1 MHFWIDKRSQFGR
14 SRVSASLCNHG
25 MGMSHYPPNR
35 RNKTSSTGTQVHR
48 IQQQQQQH
56 HGGEGRSSN
65 YYHTNASSN
74 YALNGQNLNNNNN
87 IPTTS
92 SSAAVINPSNNG
104 GSGATTNNN
113 NGNTIG
119 GSNLARNSRPHRET
133 IHHQNNNG
141 YNAIRNFQH
150 HPQFGVNA
158 NFARQHHRLHHYGN
172 NNANSGNSNS
182 NTINTDNGHLSSNHP
197 SSFRSFHAQQQQQH
211 QNHHHQHP
219 HSSNLNCNG
228 SRSNQILD
236 YSNNSANQ
244 IDCHRWV
251 FYVFL
256 CNIQTL
262 CVWGWIANFRRLV
275 WTKTL
280 FCSCRESFMLSALRR
295 KLIISLYFKQWSCNW
310 K

>member
-35 RNKTSSTGTQVHR
+35 RNKSSTTSTQVHR
-48 IQQQQQQH
+48 IQHQNQQSH
-56 HGGEGRSSN
+56 LGEGRSSSN
-65 YYHTNASSN
+65 YYHVNANSS
-74 YALNGQNLNNNNN
+74 YALNSNNNNS

-92 SSAAVINPSNNG
+92 SAVIN
-104 GSGATTNNN
+104 ATANHNN

-150 HPQFGVNA
+150 HPQFGLNA
-158 NFARQHHRLHHYGN
+158 NFARQHHRLHHYSGN
-172 NNANSGNSNS
+172 DNANSSGNS

-197 SSFRSFHAQQQQQH
+197 SSFRSFHVQQQQH
-211 QNHHHQHP
+211 QQPPPHHQH
-219 HSSNLNCNG
+219 HQQSSNLNYNG

-244 IDCHRWV
+244 IDCHR
-251 FYVFL
+251 
-256 CNIQTL
+256 
-262 CVWGWIANFRRLV
+262 
-275 WTKTL
+275 
-280 FCSCRESFMLSALRR
+280 
-295 KLIISLYFKQWSCNW
+295 
-310 K
+310 